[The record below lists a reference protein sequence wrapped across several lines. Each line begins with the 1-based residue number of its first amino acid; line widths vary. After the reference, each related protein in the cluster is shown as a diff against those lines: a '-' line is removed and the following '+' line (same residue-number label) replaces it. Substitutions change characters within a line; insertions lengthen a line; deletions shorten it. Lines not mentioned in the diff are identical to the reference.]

1 MKQTIFYFLFMLF
14 LLTIFNKNSF
24 AQQLVY
30 TPINPSFGGY
40 YYNGTWMLAEAQ
52 AEKKFTAGSSSSA
65 YNPYSA
71 NSLDNFQSTLNNAVL
86 SQLSQKIISQ
96 VFGENALNKGHYQF
110 GNYVVDINPQN
121 DGIHINI
128 QDNTNG
134 SSTNVIVPFY

>member
-1 MKQTIFYFLFMLF
+1 MKRSIFYFIFSLLLLFMC
-14 LLTIFNKNSF
+14 NKNIY

-30 TPINPSFGGY
+30 TPVNPSFGGY

-52 AEKKFTAGSSSSA
+52 AEKKFTAGTSSST
-65 YNPYSA
+65 YNPYGT
-71 NSLDNFQSTLNNAVL
+71 NSLDNFQSSLNNAIL

-96 VFGENALNKGHYQF
+96 VFGENTLSKGHYQF

-128 QDNTNG
+128 QDNSNG
-134 SSTNVIVPFY
+134 GQTNVIVPFY

>member
-1 MKQTIFYFLFMLF
+1 MKHSIFYFCFLLF
-14 LLTIFNKNSF
+14 LLFISGKNIF

-52 AEKKFTAGSSSSA
+52 AEKKFTASNSSSA
-65 YNPYSA
+65 YNPYGT
-71 NSLDNFQSTLNNAVL
+71 NPLDNFQSTLNNAIL

-96 VFGENALNKGHYQF
+96 VFGENTLSKGHYQF
-110 GNYVVDINPQN
+110 GNYVVDINPQT

-134 SSTNVIVPFY
+134 GQTNVIVPFY